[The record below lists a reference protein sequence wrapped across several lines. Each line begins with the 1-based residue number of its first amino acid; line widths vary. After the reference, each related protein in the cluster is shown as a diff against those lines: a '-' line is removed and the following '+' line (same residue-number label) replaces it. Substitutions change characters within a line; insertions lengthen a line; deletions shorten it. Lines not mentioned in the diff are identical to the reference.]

1 MCGFDIRC
9 VAEQEAE
16 VKGTGNHLLITGY
29 WTGKEHHLQSFIK
42 SWSINLKKTKT
53 AFKVLYFHRTSQ
65 HGFNNHNLFFT
76 LTSALYFHEEN
87 KQNALVI
94 YIYSVD
100 PAQNNSKSGI
110 FHHEK
115 SDGLATKYFENSHF
129 YTLDVKQCLSVRL
142 CLFKLW
148 AGSLGGCGRQCGA
161 TTTRQCKP
169 VYPAQGLFTPEYKRV
184 WGTSELCML
193 GDPLLRSPQPQP
205 CPPAARLSKGG
216 FLMVRGL

>member
-1 MCGFDIRC
+1 MAPTVIICFLLW
-9 VAEQEAE
+9 
-16 VKGTGNHLLITGY
+16 HLLYIFTKRINRRRWLITFTVLIQPKTIQNQVY
-29 WTGKEHHLQSFIK
+29 FIMK
-42 SWSINLKKTKT
+42 
-53 AFKVLYFHRTSQ
+53 
-65 HGFNNHNLFFT
+65 
-76 LTSALYFHEEN
+76 
-87 KQNALVI
+87 
-94 YIYSVD
+94 
-100 PAQNNSKSGI
+100 
-110 FHHEK
+110 K
-115 SDGLATKYFENSHF
+115 SDGLATKYFENSDF
-129 YTLDVKQCLSVRL
+129 YTLDVKQGLSVRL

-148 AGSLGGCGRQCGA
+148 AGRLGGCGRQCGA